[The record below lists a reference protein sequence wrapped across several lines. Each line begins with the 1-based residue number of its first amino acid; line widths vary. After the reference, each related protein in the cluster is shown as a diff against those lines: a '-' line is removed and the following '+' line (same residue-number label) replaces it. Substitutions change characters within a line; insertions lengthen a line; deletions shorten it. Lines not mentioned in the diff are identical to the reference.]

1 MTLPSCWILASKKIP
16 DMGRVVYFTAET
28 IWKCGGRV
36 TSPIL
41 CLCWCWATCLLSP
54 FSYIIGKGKEEA
66 GRPIQIWTPGSL
78 LPNAESEPKNFEC
91 STFKTDTQSLKFLLR
106 GVLCTPWGVGI
117 FKLKI
122 WISWRNRNF
131 VKKHLKLQY
140 LSRAQL
146 EKWGSKISWHTPVK
160 NLKYFDT
167 HS

>member
-1 MTLPSCWILASKKIP
+1 
-16 DMGRVVYFTAET
+16 MGRVVFVIAET

-41 CLCWCWATCLLSP
+41 CLCWCWATCLFSP

-66 GRPIQIWTPGSL
+66 GRPIQIRTPGSL

-140 LSRAQL
+140 YQEPSWKNEARKSRDTLQL
-146 EKWGSKISWHTPVK
+146 RIWSILTHIPRTQTGLTKEVK
-160 NLKYFDT
+160 T
-167 HS
+167 